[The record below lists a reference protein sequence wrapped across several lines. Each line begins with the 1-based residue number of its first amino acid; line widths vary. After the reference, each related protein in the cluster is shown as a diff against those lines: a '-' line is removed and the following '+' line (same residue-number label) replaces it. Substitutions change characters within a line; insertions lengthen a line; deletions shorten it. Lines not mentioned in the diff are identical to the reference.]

1 MLYLVQVPDY
11 VCLFPELISTRLI
24 YFGMSLAAF
33 FFLVFTCSALGGS
46 NVWLE
51 ALNLRVSDLGSSIL
65 CTKFGYYTM
74 YSFFITSTYQ

>member
-33 FFLVFTCSALGGS
+33 FFLCLLAVLL
-46 NVWLE
+46 VE
-51 ALNLRVSDLGSSIL
+51 A
-65 CTKFGYYTM
+65 M
-74 YSFFITSTYQ
+74 YD

>member
-46 NVWLE
+46 NV
-51 ALNLRVSDLGSSIL
+51 
-65 CTKFGYYTM
+65 
-74 YSFFITSTYQ
+74 